1 MIIWNYMAGAY
12 PTMNIFIYI
21 FIILFINFTF
31 SKPGLI
37 ETKHQTALAWI
48 NTNNNERP
56 TTRDR

>member
-1 MIIWNYMAGAY
+1 MAGAY

-48 NTNNNERP
+48 NTNNNEKP
-56 TTRDR
+56 TTKDR